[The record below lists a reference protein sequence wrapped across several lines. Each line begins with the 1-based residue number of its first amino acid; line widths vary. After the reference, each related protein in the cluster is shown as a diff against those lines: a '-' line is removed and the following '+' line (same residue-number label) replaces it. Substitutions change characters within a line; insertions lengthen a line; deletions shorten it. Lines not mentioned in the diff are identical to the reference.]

1 MYLISEKYE
10 ILLCI
15 LVVYHQLKYFLFI
28 KYGHIFNKYSHK
40 KITYSLYDDKKK
52 SIKNDWYIYKSSNSS
67 NRFVTGALKEEVRQL
82 FRQQIIVSNNVNR
95 YKYIIKIYKT
105 K

>member
-40 KITYSLYDDKKK
+40 KITYSLYDDKKNQSK
-52 SIKNDWYIYKSSNSS
+52 MIDSYIKVRIVRTDSSL
-67 NRFVTGALKEEVRQL
+67 VP
-82 FRQQIIVSNNVNR
+82 
-95 YKYIIKIYKT
+95 
-105 K
+105 